1 MRGQEISM
9 SETDREQDDPHS
21 SAAALA
27 IGSVS
32 LRLYRHELPARELI
46 DELCQQA
53 SLAVESGFDGVMTN
67 EHHGGFP
74 TYLPNPT
81 QVAGFALAS
90 MRRGWAAPCPLL
102 LPLKHWSHVAEDL
115 AWLSARYPGRVGA
128 GFAVGGLD
136 LDFELA
142 DLPWKERW
150 TRFRTALPSVVD
162 VLSGRCE
169 GELSSDPAI
178 AACTNQPL
186 PMVMAA
192 QGERSAKLG
201 AGLGLGLIYDS
212 LQPPES
218 IGQLSKLYRSEGGTG
233 RLVLIRRVWLG
244 PPPDRAAESQVAFY
258 KSFASQQAQSTWVS
272 DELMTEDS
280 PELLA
285 ERLVEAVE
293 AAQSDALNLRLHA
306 QGVGPAAIRAQ
317 IETIGREVIPR
328 LRAAWRA

>member
-1 MRGQEISM
+1 MAGS
-9 SETDREQDDPHS
+9 DRAQDAPQTT
-21 SAAALA
+21 ALA
-27 IGSVS
+27 VGSIS
-32 LRLYRHELPARELI
+32 LRLYRHELPARQLI

-53 SLAVESGFDGVMTN
+53 ALAVESGFDGVMTN

-162 VLSGRCE
+162 ALSGGCE
-169 GELSSDPAI
+169 GALASDPAI
-178 AACTNQPL
+178 AECAEEPL

-201 AGLGLGLIYDS
+201 ARLGLGLIYDS

-244 PPPDRAAESQVAFY
+244 PPPERAAESQVAFY

-285 ERLVEAVE
+285 ERLLEALE
-293 AAQSDALNLRLHA
+293 GAQSDALNLRLHA
-306 QGVGPAAIRAQ
+306 QGVAPAAIRAQ
-317 IETIGREVIPR
+317 IESIGREVIPR